1 MDAFDA
7 FVFVHPLIMEGI
19 KTDKS
24 PAAFVSE
31 RTGLFILIFLIRT
44 GSRYREYRRI
54 LNFCLFV
61 RCRVSACDPAE
72 DHDIR
77 NRVGA

>member
-31 RTGLFILIFLIRT
+31 RTGLLISLITGFLFRK
-44 GSRYREYRRI
+44 YRLSI
-54 LNFCLFV
+54 NSCLFV